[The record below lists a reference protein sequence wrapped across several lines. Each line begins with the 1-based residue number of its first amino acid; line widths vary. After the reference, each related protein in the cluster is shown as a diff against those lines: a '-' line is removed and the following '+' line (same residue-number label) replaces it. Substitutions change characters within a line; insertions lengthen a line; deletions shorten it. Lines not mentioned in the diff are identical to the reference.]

1 MALVLLVD
9 DDVSLHSLLGKFLEQ
24 QQHTVIHAKDG
35 REGLRL
41 FFDKRPDIVVLDVMM
56 PYLDGWDTLDHIRE
70 MSHIPVILLTAKDAE
85 QDKLRGFQLRS
96 DDYVTKPFSFAEL
109 AARIEAVLRRNSG
122 EEANPE
128 ILRLGDLVLDSVRH
142 VLTRGGKPIQLT
154 PTEYKLLQTLMRQ
167 PGRIFTQ
174 EQFVAAVWGEEY
186 AEEVGYIR
194 RYIWHLRQKIEP
206 DPNDPTYIHNE
217 RGIGYTLKLL

>member
-1 MALVLLVD
+1 MALVLLID

-24 QQHTVIHAKDG
+24 QRHTVIHARDG
-35 REGLRL
+35 REGLRV
-41 FFDKRPDIVVLDVMM
+41 FFEKRPDIIVLDVMM
-56 PYLDGWDTLDHIRE
+56 PNLDGWDTLERIRE
-70 MSHIPVILLTAKDAE
+70 MSNVPVILLTAKDTE

-122 EEANPE
+122 EDVEAE
-128 ILRLGDLVLDSVRH
+128 ILGLGDLVLDSVRH
-142 VLTRGGKPIQLT
+142 VLTRGGKPVQLT

-174 EQFVAAVWGEEY
+174 EQLVAAVWGEEY

-206 DPNDPTYIHNE
+206 DPNEPTYLHNE

>member
-1 MALVLLVD
+1 MALVLLID

-24 QQHTVIHAKDG
+24 QQHMIIHAKDG

-41 FFDKRPDIVVLDVMM
+41 FFDRRPDIVVLDVMM
-56 PYLDGWDTLDHIRE
+56 PNLDGWDTLDRIRE
-70 MSHIPVILLTAKDAE
+70 MSRTPVILLTAKDTE
-85 QDKLRGFQLRS
+85 QDKLHGFQLRS

-122 EEANPE
+122 EEPDSE
-128 ILRLGDLVLDSVRH
+128 LLRLGDLVLDSVRH
-142 VLTRGGKPIQLT
+142 VLTRGGEPIQLT

-174 EQFVAAVWGEEY
+174 EQLVAAVWGEEY

-206 DPNDPTYIHNE
+206 DPDEPTYLHNE
-217 RGIGYTLKLL
+217 RGIGYTLKLI